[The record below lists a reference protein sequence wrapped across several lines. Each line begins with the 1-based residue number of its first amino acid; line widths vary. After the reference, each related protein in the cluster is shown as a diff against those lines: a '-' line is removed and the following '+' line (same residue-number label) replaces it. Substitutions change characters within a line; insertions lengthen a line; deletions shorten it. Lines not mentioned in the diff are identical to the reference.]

1 MQEAFEV
8 IRNSQRKKPAQ
19 IKALQT
25 ILLEVNFKKHIFSV
39 SVHIII
45 YQSIYFK
52 TQLNKGN

>member
-1 MQEAFEV
+1 MQDAFAV

-45 YQSIYFK
+45 YQSI
-52 TQLNKGN
+52 